1 MSMLSARFRQER
13 SGTVDLPCRKGQRRC
28 EVAGLESPYPA
39 AIPPFVR
46 VHCPSAP
53 HTALA
58 TGVNVK
64 GSCLWGGRGKT
75 TEFKLNCLGTEDEY
89 AVFVHRYPQAS
100 KFTRGSRRTPRLS
113 FRRCAGCSNIR
124 RIR

>member
-13 SGTVDLPCRKGQRRC
+13 SGTEDLPCRKAQQRC

-39 AIPPFVR
+39 AIPLSFGL
-46 VHCPSAP
+46 
-53 HTALA
+53 TAHPRLTPQLA

-75 TEFKLNCLGTEDEY
+75 TEFRLNSLGTEDEY